1 MSKKL
6 PVETRFFYG
15 WIMVF
20 FAGFTLFFSGPGQTF
35 SVSVFIDSYI
45 NEFGWSRS
53 LVSGMY
59 SMGTLAAG
67 VVMSV
72 VGGLFDRYGHRR
84 MSTLVAVFF
93 GAACMYMSFIGSL
106 PMLFIGFFLIRL
118 LGQGSMSLIGATL
131 VPQWFIRNRGRAL
144 SIVSLFGAVG
154 LATIPSINTWIIQ
167 NVSWQVGWRIWVF
180 LLWFFVAPMV
190 YFFVRTRPENVG
202 LLPDGD
208 VVNNASEEVEFIEE
222 VSWTLR
228 EAVRT
233 RAFWIIIYLIIVPSA
248 INTGCMFHQISI
260 LGEAGLSPQQAALIN
275 GVFSIVRIPFILIAG
290 QLADRIQLRFLLTVS
305 QFLIVLMLI
314 TLYFANS
321 VPLVI
326 MYGVFFGLQMALQG
340 LVIGVIWPDYY
351 GRRYLG
357 SIRGVTMMAGVIGSA
372 LGPLPFGYAYDIFDG
387 YGEVILLSLILPL
400 LGTVLAL
407 LARKPV
413 IKE

>member
-1 MSKKL
+1 LTKKP
-6 PVETRFFYG
+6 PVETRLFYG
-15 WIMVF
+15 WVMVF

-84 MSTLVAVFF
+84 MSTLVAAFF

-106 PMLFIGFFLIRL
+106 PMLFVGFFLIRL
-118 LGQGSMSLIGATL
+118 LGQGSMSLIGTTL

-144 SIVSLFGAVG
+144 SIFSLFGALG

-167 NVSWQVGWRIWVF
+167 NISWQMGWRVWAL
-180 LLWFFVAPMV
+180 LLWFFVAPLV
-190 YFFVRTRPENVG
+190 YFFVRTRPEDVG

-208 VVNNASEEVEFIEE
+208 VIDSASEEVQFVEE
-222 VSWTLR
+222 VSWTLS
-228 EAVRT
+228 EAVKT
-233 RAFWIIIYLIIVPSA
+233 RAFWIIVYLIIVPSA

-275 GVFSIVRIPFILIAG
+275 GVISVVRIPFILIAG

-326 MYGVFFGLQMALQG
+326 MYGVFFGLQMALQS
-340 LVIGVIWPDYY
+340 LAIGAIWPDYY

-357 SIRGVTMMAGVIGSA
+357 TIRGVTMMVGVIVSA
-372 LGPLPFGYAYDIFDG
+372 LGPLPFGYAYDIFGG
-387 YGEVILLSLILPL
+387 YGEIIMVSLILPL

-413 IKE
+413 KKE